1 MTSQAILAGISL
13 AGVGLAGRIISQ
25 AMPALSK
32 IKMPTMPT
40 MYVKGGFDDEMS
52 QREAGRIL
60 GVSPSGDAKR
70 IQAAH
75 RRLMLS
81 GIHPDKGGSAYLTT
95 KINEAKD
102 LLMKRKGK

>member
-1 MTSQAILAGISL
+1 MTSQAILAGIGL
-13 AGVGLAGRIISQ
+13 AGVGLAGRLITQ
-25 AMPALSK
+25 ALPALSK
-32 IKMPTMPT
+32 IKMPNMPT
-40 MYVKGGFDDEMS
+40 MYVKGGFEPEMTR
-52 QREAGRIL
+52 REAGRIL

-81 GIHPDKGGSAYLTT
+81 GIHPDKGGSAHLTA

-102 LLMKRKGK
+102 LLMKSKGK